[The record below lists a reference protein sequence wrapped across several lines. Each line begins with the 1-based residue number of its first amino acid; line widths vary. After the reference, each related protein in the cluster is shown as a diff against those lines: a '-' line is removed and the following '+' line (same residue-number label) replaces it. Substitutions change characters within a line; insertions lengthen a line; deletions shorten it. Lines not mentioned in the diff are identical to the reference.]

1 MTSLNNTNGANEMA
15 SKLITARVDFTIEVD
30 ENATEAEILD
40 MMRDFLVDQVGYIEP
55 EILETETVD
64 F

>member
-1 MTSLNNTNGANEMA
+1 MA
-15 SKLITARVDFTIEVD
+15 SKLITARVDFCIEVD